1 MNRTS
6 HSLKLAALD
15 SASARPLWSILIP
28 TYNSAAFLEE
38 SLNSVLAQ
46 DPGADR
52 MEIIVVDDH
61 SDRDD
66 PGAVVERIARGRVR
80 FIRQACNVG
89 KVRNYETGLEES
101 RGRLI
106 HQLHCDDRV
115 RPGFYAAMEE
125 AFTAFPE
132 AGAFFCESAYIDD
145 SGAVTGSTGGEQEH
159 VGLLD
164 DWLGKIV
171 VRQRVQTP
179 SIVVR
184 REVYEN
190 IGGFDRRLDAFEDWE
205 MWIRIANSY
214 PVGFLPF
221 QLAEYRVSVSNNSTR
236 SMLAGTRAQKLRA
249 MLPIVDEYV
258 PQQVIRKHS
267 PERNREMA
275 QYLTQFIP
283 WLAAAGRWGAIAAV
297 YREALAFS
305 PHPRTLYRLISQTR
319 HAAFGKDVPR

>member
-1 MNRTS
+1 MKAAS
-6 HSLKLAALD
+6 HSLKPAPRD

-66 PGAVVERIARGRVR
+66 PGAVVERIAGDRVK
-80 FIRQACNVG
+80 FIKQPRNVG
-89 KVRNYETGLEES
+89 KVRNYGTGLEES
-101 RGRLI
+101 RGMLI

-132 AGAFFCESAYIDD
+132 AGAFFCESAYIDEA
-145 SGAVTGSTGGEQEH
+145 GKVTGATGTEQEQ

-164 DWLGKIV
+164 NWLGKIV
-171 VRQRVQTP
+171 VRQRIQTP

-214 PVGFLPF
+214 PVGFLPP
-221 QLAEYRVSVSNNSTR
+221 QLAEYRVSASNSSTR
-236 SMLAGTRAQKLRA
+236 SMLDGTRARKLRA
-249 MLPIVDEYV
+249 MLVIVDEYV

-283 WLAAAGRWGAIAAV
+283 RLVSAGKWGAIAAV
-297 YREALAFS
+297 YRDALAFS

-319 HAAFGKDVPR
+319 HAALGKDVPQ